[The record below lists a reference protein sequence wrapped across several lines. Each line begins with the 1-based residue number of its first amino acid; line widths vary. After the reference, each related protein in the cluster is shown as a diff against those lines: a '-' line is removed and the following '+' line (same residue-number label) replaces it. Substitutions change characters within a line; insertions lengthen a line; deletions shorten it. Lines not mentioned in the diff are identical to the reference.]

1 MDIAR
6 AWQAWL
12 LLMAWSLLRVRAH
25 SIHGAGQGDEKRHM

>member
-12 LLMAWSLLRVRAH
+12 LLMAWSLLRVRAGYVY
-25 SIHGAGQGDEKRHM
+25 GAGQGDEKRHM